1 MKRTQLS
8 HEMTRP
14 IGQHMV
20 SHVNNGRVV
29 HGKGFFDSAGS
40 FLAQRARSAA
50 TGALKGAVEGA
61 ISGNGKTINHP
72 IYGRGF
78 FNSVGNFVAQ
88 RAASAAKGA
97 LKGGVEGLVS
107 GNGKRKRKRKAKK

>member
-40 FLAQRARSAA
+40 FLAQRAQSAA
-50 TGALKGAVEGA
+50 KGALKGAVEGA
-61 ISGNGKTINHP
+61 ISGNGKMINHP

-78 FNSVGNFVAQ
+78 FDTVGNFVAQ
-88 RAASAAKGA
+88 RAQSAAKGA
-97 LKGGVEGLVS
+97 LKGAVEGAIS